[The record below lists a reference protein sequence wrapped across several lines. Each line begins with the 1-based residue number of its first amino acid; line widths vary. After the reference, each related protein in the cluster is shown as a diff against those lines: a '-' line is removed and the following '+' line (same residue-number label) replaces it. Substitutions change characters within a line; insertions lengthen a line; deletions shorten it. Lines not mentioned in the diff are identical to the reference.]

1 MSEQRIEAL
10 ESFVEA
16 DPDDKEARYMLGLE
30 YRKAGR
36 NDEALSAL
44 CAVIERFPDYFSAYN
59 MAAQLLME
67 MTRREEAREMLTKGA
82 EVAEKAGDNHMR
94 DQMRDLLLALGE

>member
-1 MSEQRIEAL
+1 MSDQRIEAL
-10 ESFVEA
+10 ESFVQG

-36 NDEALSAL
+36 HDEALAAL

-59 MAAQLLME
+59 MGAQLLIE
-67 MTRREEAREMLTKGA
+67 LSRREEAREMLQKGA
-82 EVAEKAGDNHMR
+82 EVAQKAGDNHAR